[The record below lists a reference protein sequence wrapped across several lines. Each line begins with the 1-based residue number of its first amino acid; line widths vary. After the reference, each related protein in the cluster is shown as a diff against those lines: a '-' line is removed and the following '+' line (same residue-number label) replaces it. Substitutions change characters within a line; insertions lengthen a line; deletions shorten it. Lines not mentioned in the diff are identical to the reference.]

1 MLEGRIYQNAY
12 VTRNIDQTVAAFTA
26 QADARSAI
34 LFEATSEVLTAAGRQ
49 SQTIKLAFIWVGD
62 FQYEVI
68 EPVREAV
75 PLFSSWLPEGDGPRF
90 HHSCARVS
98 DWEDFR
104 RRVTETPYPV
114 VMEGASDGLNFLFL
128 DTRELLGHYME
139 YTWMSDTAWQRIGGR

>member
-1 MLEGRIYQNAY
+1 MLEGRIYQSAY
-12 VTRNIDQTVAAFTA
+12 VTRNIDKTVAAFTA
-26 QADARSAI
+26 QADARSAVQ
-34 LFEATSEVLTAAGRQ
+34 FEATSEVLTAEGRR

-75 PLFSSWLPEGDGPRF
+75 PLFSSWLPDGDGPRF

-104 RRVTETPYPV
+104 RRVSKTPYPV
-114 VMEGASDGLNFLFL
+114 VLEGASEGLRFLFL